1 MTDHDPDVDSAFRR
15 GYEARCAELDAFQSG
30 WNAGSQNGSAELS
43 DADERRN
50 GIRAEALDLAVSRF
64 VQIDA
69 MPNGEP
75 ERVAFVD
82 IYARA
87 AFQLADRF
95 VEYLTPSTGDE
106 TPTDDYDLAPR
117 DANPHKVEY
126 TGVRINPDGAVMLS
140 RSKAD
145 GTVTVWPLGRIMP
158 GEVRVE
164 RAAEMVNAMGYDRV
178 GPWSEF
184 SSNGPQ
190 LAQVSPRR
198 PAS

>member
-1 MTDHDPDVDSAFRR
+1 MTDPDAELTRDTVVMSMEQLATERSVAWQA
-15 GYEARCAELDAFQSG
+15 GYEEGCEDTTDPHARMDSIR
-30 WNAGSQNGSAELS
+30 S
-43 DADERRN
+43 DALGKATLAYGSMADLDPNKVDTYAKYVVTIAHIYLRFLTDDEKP
-50 GIRAEALDLAVSRF
+50 A
-64 VQIDA
+64 
-69 MPNGEP
+69 
-75 ERVAFVD
+75 
-82 IYARA
+82 
-87 AFQLADRF
+87 
-95 VEYLTPSTGDE
+95 
-106 TPTDDYDLAPR
+106 DDYDLAPR

-140 RSKAD
+140 RCKAD
-145 GTVTVWPLGRIMP
+145 GTWTVWPLGRIMP

-190 LAQVSPRR
+190 LAQVSLRR